1 MVPSVY
7 EQRIAKAAARTL
19 KRLDAR
25 TRQRIRAAIDNVA
38 GDRRAPNSSVQP
50 MRTGGFRLRVGD
62 WRVLY
67 DLNHSDGAMVVQ
79 AIRPRGGAY
88 RP

>member
-1 MVPSVY
+1 MY
-7 EQRIAKAAARTL
+7 QQRIAKAAARTL
-19 KRLDAR
+19 NRLDAR

-38 GDRRAPNSSVQP
+38 VDPRAPNANVQP
-50 MRTGGFRLRVGD
+50 MRTGGFRLRIGD

-67 DLNHSDGAMVVQ
+67 DLDNGDGVMLVR